1 MGAGSSQEARFTLLD
16 DLPSGTW
23 KLVGDGIILQS
34 VDVTF
39 EVFVERGPQG
49 ASVELPVVSWQQ
61 HFDPLSDG
69 SFDAIPYEATARGP
83 AISLQRGDRLVFRYS
98 GQSATSRNAYVP
110 NGDGIRQ
117 NGRIPNLTLP
127 R

>member
-1 MGAGSSQEARFTLLD
+1 MGAGSSQEAAFTLLD

-23 KLVGDGIILQS
+23 KLVGDGVILQA

-39 EVFVERGPQG
+39 EVFVERGDR
-49 ASVELPVVSWQQ
+49 ELPVVSWQQ
-61 HFDPLSDG
+61 HFEPLADG
-69 SFDAIPYEATARGP
+69 FDAVPYEATAQGP
-83 AISLQRGDRLVFRYS
+83 AVSMQKGDRLVFRYS

-110 NGDGIRQ
+110 NGDGFRQ

>member
-1 MGAGSSQEARFTLLD
+1 VGAGSSQEAAFLLVD

-23 KLVGDGIILQS
+23 KLVGDGVILQS

-39 EVFVERGPQG
+39 EVLVRRG
-49 ASVELPVVSWQQ
+49 ASELPVVRWEQ
-61 HFDPLSDG
+61 HFDPLGGG
-69 SFDAIPYEATARGP
+69 SFDAVPYDASASGP
-83 AISLQRGDRLVFRYS
+83 SVKVQQGDQLIFRYT

-110 NGDGIRQ
+110 NGDGVRQ

>member
-1 MGAGSSQEARFTLLD
+1 MGAGSSQEAAFTLLD

-23 KLVGDGIILQS
+23 KLVGDGVILQA

-39 EVFVERGPQG
+39 EVLVRRGE
-49 ASVELPVVSWQQ
+49 SELPVVSWQQ
-61 HFDPLSDG
+61 HFDPRAGG
-69 SFDAIPYEATARGP
+69 SFDAIAYDANAVGP
-83 AISLQRGDRLVFRYS
+83 AVKRQKGDQLIFRYS
-98 GQSATSRNAYVP
+98 GLSATSRNAYVP
-110 NGDGIRQ
+110 NGDGVRQ